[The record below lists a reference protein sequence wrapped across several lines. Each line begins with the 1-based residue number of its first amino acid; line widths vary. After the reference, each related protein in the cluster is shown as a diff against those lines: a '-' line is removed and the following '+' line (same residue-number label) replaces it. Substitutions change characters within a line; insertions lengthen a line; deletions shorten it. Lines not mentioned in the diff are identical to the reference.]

1 MSDSN
6 LGPACAYGSRAVLP
20 ADSLARSVIL
30 ANDCADYLEC
40 IGMTAG
46 QSRAEYLRAAAEDY
60 CQHCDIAPNSIHD
73 SEWNARA
80 VAVIDSVYLYMRRH
94 VFACV
99 QVMRRRNADSRKHGA
114 TRARVLRH
122 RAAFAAMSDSDL
134 CETLRVL
141 TEHGLAR
148 DSVPAAIAAG
158 ILRTEVRLRVRHG
171 FERRAILESRA

>member
-6 LGPACAYGSRAVLP
+6 MGPACAYGSRATLP
-20 ADSLARSVIL
+20 VDILARSAIL

-40 IGMTAG
+40 VGMATG
-46 QSRAEYLRAAAEDY
+46 QARAEYLRGAAEDY

-99 QVMRRRNADSRKHGA
+99 QVMRRRNAAYRLASRVAAEVSAYVDSGA
-114 TRARVLRH
+114 INP
-122 RAAFAAMSDSDL
+122 
-134 CETLRVL
+134 
-141 TEHGLAR
+141 R
-148 DSVPAAIAAG
+148 DSGAVADDWIYCRMTDAPDS
-158 ILRTEVRLRVRHG
+158 ILRYAMNSA
-171 FERRAILESRA
+171 RAILESRA